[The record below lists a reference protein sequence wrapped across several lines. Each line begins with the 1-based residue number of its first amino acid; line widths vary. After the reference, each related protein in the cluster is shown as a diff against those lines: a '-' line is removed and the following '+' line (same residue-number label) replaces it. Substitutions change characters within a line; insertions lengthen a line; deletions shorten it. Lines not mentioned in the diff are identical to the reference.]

1 MIKCM
6 MWPWE
11 RRGNSTFASLFSTH
25 RALLEAVP
33 TWSQCPALQD
43 HLKSHMTWIC
53 TFRVHTHRPK
63 WLALSLIHRS
73 CIPSSSCHVVTFCK
87 PCLFSCST
95 FHGLDLQ
102 FSICTHSPF
111 STHIH
116 GSSVIPWVFQMH
128 VSPSQ
133 YSHDSWFLSL
143 GTCSPASHS
152 LSGQLH
158 THESVQ
164 EAPVFAPRMSCRL
177 STICQDSLKASA

>member
-6 MWPWE
+6 MWLWE

-25 RALLEAVP
+25 RDLLEAVP

-43 HLKSHMTWIC
+43 HPKSHMTWVH
-53 TFRVHTHRPK
+53 TFRVHTHRLK
-63 WLALSLIHRS
+63 WLAPSLIHRS
-73 CIPSSSCHVVTFCK
+73 CVPSSSCHRVTFRK
-87 PCLFSCST
+87 PRLFSCST

-102 FSICTHSPF
+102 VSICTHSPF

-133 YSHDSWFLSL
+133 YSHGSWFLSL
-143 GTCSPASHS
+143 GTRSPASHS
-152 LSGQLH
+152 LSAQLQ

-177 STICQDSLKASA
+177 LTICSDSLKASF